1 MNFVA
6 LLSHINLYI
15 RGLFRL
21 CSATMDSV
29 SRRFNIYLLAAL
41 SALLFCGCATHKKK
55 KDPVTGLRVHAQAKE
70 NTTFTRK
77 IKVFEHAPIEMQV
90 DQSTLLTDA
99 EVSNA
104 RVVDALGGFALIIKF
119 DKRGQWLLDEHS
131 SLNIGRH
138 LAIFVQYGEK
148 SEKARWIAAPII
160 SNRISDGALIFTP
173 DVTREEA
180 ELIAKGLGHKTGLDK
195 PAKDDKQWP

>member
-1 MNFVA
+1 
-6 LLSHINLYI
+6 
-15 RGLFRL
+15 
-21 CSATMDSV
+21 MDFV

-55 KDPVTGLRVHAQAKE
+55 EILTSLRVHAEAKD

-77 IKVFEHAPIEMQV
+77 ITVFEESPIEMTV
-90 DQSTLLTDA
+90 DQSTLVTDT
-99 EVSNA
+99 EVTKAS
-104 RVVDALGGFALIIKF
+104 VVEALGGFALVIQF
-119 DKRGQWLLDEHS
+119 DKRGQWLLDQHS

-138 LAIFVQYGEK
+138 LAIFAQYGEK
-148 SEKARWIAAPII
+148 PVKTRWIAVPII

-180 ELIAKGLGHKTGLDK
+180 EQIAKGLGIKKGFDK
-195 PAKDDKQWP
+195 PAKEEK